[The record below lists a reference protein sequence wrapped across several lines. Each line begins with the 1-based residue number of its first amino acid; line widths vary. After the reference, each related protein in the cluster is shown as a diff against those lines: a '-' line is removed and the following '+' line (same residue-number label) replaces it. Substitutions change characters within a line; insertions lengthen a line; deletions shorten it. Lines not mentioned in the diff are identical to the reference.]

1 MGGAAK
7 PGTRKANRPLRIS
20 ATGEI
25 GSGITPKLERIN
37 WRQPVSVRE
46 LLESPVTSHQSP
58 VTHSAITPSFRKSI
72 LIWQVS
78 PHVVEIAVPGCTGGI
93 VAHTA
98 EEPELAIAVDPVR
111 RIAAATRSPYLVR
124 LIWA

>member
-1 MGGAAK
+1 MKDARG
-7 PGTRKANRPLRIS
+7 R
-20 ATGEI
+20 
-25 GSGITPKLERIN
+25 
-37 WRQPVSVRE
+37 
-46 LLESPVTSHQSP
+46 QSP

-72 LIWQVS
+72 LIRQVS

-124 LIWA
+124 LVWAYLIAINAVGGTRVRALDPGPRAGLASGRVRSVYP

>member
-1 MGGAAK
+1 MVERYRRRGERLLRA
-7 PGTRKANRPLRIS
+7 TRRANRPPRIP

-25 GSGITPKLERIN
+25 GSEITPQLERIN
-37 WRQPVSVRE
+37 WRRPVSVRE
-46 LLESPVTSHQSP
+46 LLESPVTHC
-58 VTHSAITPSFRKSI
+58 AITPSFRKSI
-72 LIWQVS
+72 LIRQVS

-98 EEPELAIAVDPVR
+98 EEPELAIAVDPVC